1 MFHEE
6 RRKAVAGSIW
16 HDMVKYGTQPLLTKP
31 DHMRHMLLAATAL
44 GFFMGTGAAS
54 AQLSGS
60 TAGFKG
66 GLNYSNLLNEG
77 AEVDDK
83 NARLGFHAGVFGRV
97 APSDAIG
104 VQAEL
109 LYTTKGTTVTWDGL
123 IDQEFHLNLAYV
135 EVPLFV
141 VLRLGEAIEL
151 HAGGYGGYL
160 LNSNVKTDGDLGD
173 ASDDLD
179 RDNFNGLDYGVLGGL
194 GFNLGAAQIGAR
206 YNYGLAKIA
215 SSDGAEFLLGDARN
229 SVAQLYLAIGLGAE

>member
-1 MFHEE
+1 M
-6 RRKAVAGSIW
+6 RYTA
-16 HDMVKYGTQPLLTKP
+16 LT
-31 DHMRHMLLAATAL
+31 ATAL
-44 GFFMGTGAAS
+44 VLLIGSGTAS
-54 AQLSGS
+54 AQSSGS

-77 AEVDDK
+77 DEVDDK

-109 LYTTKGTTVTWDGL
+109 LYTTKGTTVKWDGL

-135 EVPLFV
+135 EVPLFI
-141 VLRLGEAIEL
+141 VLRLGEAVEL

-160 LNSNVKTDGDLGD
+160 LSSNVKTDGDLGD

-179 RDNFNGLDYGVLGGL
+179 RDNFNGLDYGILGGL
-194 GFNLGAAQIGAR
+194 GINLGAAQIGAR
-206 YNYGLAKIA
+206 YNYGLAKLA